1 MEDPTLRSNPLPE
14 EQPATGDAGAS
25 EQAATPAEAE
35 NAPAQPSEEA
45 APEETPSAPLA
56 QDPAAPEALVTA
68 PAEHM
73 EPEDQAAAPDAA
85 AQAEAPAA
93 PTAPAAPSEPARPRF
108 SDLVTGM
115 VMEGTV
121 TRIEKYGA
129 FVNLGLADRREGL
142 IHISEMAPHRI
153 RRVEDV
159 VKVGDSIR
167 ARIVSIDTER
177 RRIGLSLNEVS
188 DDSAPQQ
195 PPAAP
200 LEPAKT
206 AMQMAFEDARSR
218 RKDEMEDEMEAER
231 TQQGGAV
238 GSRKKREQEEL
249 MKRLRSSE

>member
-14 EQPATGDAGAS
+14 EQTATEDAGAS

-35 NAPAQPSEEA
+35 NAPAQPSEDA
-45 APEETPSAPLA
+45 APEETPSAPVA
-56 QDPAAPEALVTA
+56 QDEAAPETQMTA
-68 PAEHM
+68 PAEHT
-73 EPEDQAAAPDAA
+73 ESEAQAAAPEAA
-85 AQAEAPAA
+85 GQAEAPAI
-93 PTAPAAPSEPARPRF
+93 PEAPAAPAEPPRPQF
-108 SDLVTGM
+108 SDLATGM

-159 VKVGDSIR
+159 VKVGDSVR

-188 DDSAPQQ
+188 DDSSPQQ
-195 PPAAP
+195 APAAP

-206 AMQMAFEDARSR
+206 AMQMAFEEARSR
-218 RKDEMEDEMEAER
+218 RKEETEDEKA
-231 TQQGGAV
+231 QQGGAV
-238 GSRKKREQEEL
+238 GSRKKKEQEEL